1 LPTTQNRHRSAWRL
15 VLALSLAALL
25 ISTPGAPGLAHRRGS
40 GEEDTRARGPW
51 YTDLASHWAREYVWT
66 LWAEGVTPPPPGSD
80 SAETWTH
87 AGPFRPDSN
96 VSPSAFGDMLL
107 RMFPGGAFPPPDLV
121 AMALSGT
128 TLPRQEAVR
137 ILIEALGLGPFART
151 FDPDA
156 AALYLH
162 PFHDADRVPP
172 DYRQTM
178 ALAVFLGIIQGYP
191 DHTLRPRQV
200 MTRAEGAA
208 VLFRS
213 CLLLTEARP
222 NPFSPDGDGAE
233 DATMFFLGSLL
244 NRNARD
250 WDFFVLD
257 TIGQVLRHLK
267 PAGASGAPPASL
279 AWAGQDDAG
288 RVLPPGV
295 YYYRG
300 WIQDRNGLVHW
311 SVTKPIVLEAKSLL
325 GSAHPA
331 VVLPGEIV
339 ELAAHATGGPSRVAV
354 SLSSF
359 PEAGVLPLAAVP
371 APGHDRGSTTRGP
384 ESMSSRRWE
393 KSFTIPERAGPGLC
407 TALFVAWYPGTTRT
421 ATATFT
427 VGAFRVDGELLPN
440 PVAAGQTVRIVAW
453 PNLRPDSCRAVLALP
468 LAPISV
474 SLSYSGS
481 RHGRPTWTGQVAI
494 PAGTPPGRYAVTLL
508 AKRHKLEATKNLWLD
523 VTLSQGLVFILT
535 D

>member
-1 LPTTQNRHRSAWRL
+1 LPTTQNRHLSAWRPA
-15 VLALSLAALL
+15 LALSLAALL
-25 ISTPGAPGLAHRRGS
+25 ISALGSTPGLAHS
-40 GEEDTRARGPW
+40 SKIEEEDTRARGPW
-51 YTDLASHWAREYVWT
+51 YTDLSSHWAREYVWT
-66 LWAEGVTPPPPGSD
+66 LWAEGVTPPPARSD
-80 SAETWTH
+80 SEETWTH
-87 AGPFRPDSN
+87 PGPFRPDRN
-96 VSPSAFGDMLL
+96 ISPPAFADMLL
-107 RMFPGGAFPPPDLV
+107 RMFPGGAFPPPDIV

-137 ILIEALGLGPFART
+137 ILIESLGLGLFART
-151 FDPDA
+151 LDPDA
-156 AALYLH
+156 AAVYLH
-162 PFHDADRVPP
+162 PFHDAHRVLP

-191 DHTLRPRQV
+191 DHTLKPRQV

-222 NPFSPDGDGAE
+222 NPFSPDGDSAE
-233 DATMFFLGSLL
+233 DTTTFFLGSLL

-257 TIGQVLRHLK
+257 ALGHVLRHLK
-267 PAGASGAPPASL
+267 PAGASGAPSASL

-288 RVLPPGV
+288 RILPPGV

-300 WIQDRNGLVHW
+300 WIQDRNGTVHW
-311 SVTKPIVLEAKSLL
+311 SVIKPIVLEAKSLFA
-325 GSAHPA
+325 SAHPA

-359 PEAGVLPLAAVP
+359 PEAGVLPLAATP
-371 APGHDRGSTTRGP
+371 ALGYD
-384 ESMSSRRWE
+384 ESESSSSRRWE

-407 TALFVAWYPGTTRT
+407 TAVFTAWYPGATRT

-440 PVAAGQTVRIVAW
+440 PLAAGQTVEIVAW

-468 LAPISV
+468 LGPVSV
-474 SLSYSGS
+474 DLSYRGS
-481 RHGRPTWTGQVAI
+481 LHGRPTWTGQAAI

-508 AKRHKLEATKNLWLD
+508 AERHGLEATKNLWLE
-523 VTLSQGLVFILT
+523 VTSSQGLVFSLT